1 MANINWTEDSLEEL
15 LEKSIGDIRE
25 MLAHEDA
32 DIDFKTFLVE
42 NGWIE
47 SEDYEDDDYDGD
59 DDYEEDD
66 DYDDD
71 SWDDDEEDEE
81 DWDDEDDREEKIPS
95 KLSQEEKD
103 IARSIASDISNNL
116 YSLDT
121 VVNTGLYRGEII
133 EEVLDLLD

>member
-47 SEDYEDDDYDGD
+47 SEDEDDEDYED
-59 DDYEEDD
+59 EEDD
-66 DYDDD
+66 NYDD
-71 SWDDDEEDEE
+71 WDDDEDEDEE
-81 DWDDEDDREEKIPS
+81 YDNDDWDDDEDEVETPSNLSSEEEA
-95 KLSQEEKD
+95 LAQ
-103 IARSIASDISNNL
+103 SIASDIDDCK
-116 YSLDT
+116 YSIDAIR
-121 VVNTGLYRGEII
+121 GLYDSRII
-133 EEVLDLLD
+133 ERIEYLID